1 MVKEVNPSV
10 APRQILCADIWPK
23 DKLDKPHMD
32 AYKRVED
39 DGIIQIRKIVYDKA
53 HGLVSMEYMS
63 QIPHQWALD
72 HLKKALFRRP
82 DRQLK
87 LNIADL

>member
-1 MVKEVNPSV
+1 MVKEVDPSV

-23 DKLDKPHMD
+23 DKLDKQHMD

-39 DGIIQIRKIVYDKA
+39 DGIIQIRKIVYDKS

-63 QIPHQWALD
+63 QIPHQWVKD
-72 HLKKALFRRP
+72 HLRKALFRKP
-82 DRQLK
+82 EHQLK
-87 LNIADL
+87 LNVDSL